1 MTPRA
6 DCPPA
11 MGSGLKTWVH
21 CARPKTLPAAVAP
34 VLIGAGMAFHDGGVD
49 ALVFL
54 AILGATLCI
63 QIGTNYAN
71 DYFDFIKGADNA
83 ERVGPV
89 RATAAGLM
97 SPRQMLIATMTV
109 FALAALLGLF
119 LVAVG
124 GWPIL
129 VIGLVSIV
137 CGVLY
142 TAGPYAL
149 GYMGLGDL
157 FVLVFFGPVAVGG
170 TYYLLRASI
179 NPPVLMAGLAP
190 GLISC
195 AILTVNNYRDR
206 YTDKNSGKRTLVVRW
221 GEDFGRLEYALSLV
235 LGCSLP
241 VWLVLMTRGH
251 IGSLVA
257 LLSGVAAFPLI
268 RQMFAAPDAQTL
280 NRMLARTG
288 RLLIIYSVL
297 FTIGWNL

>member
-1 MTPRA
+1 MTPHA
-6 DCPPA
+6 DCPQA
-11 MGSGLKTWVH
+11 MGSSLKIWVH
-21 CARPKTLPAAVAP
+21 SARPKTLPAAVAP

-71 DYFDFIKGADNA
+71 DYFDFIKGADTA
-83 ERVGPV
+83 DRVGPV
-89 RATAAGLM
+89 RATAAGLV
-97 SPRQMLIATMTV
+97 SPRQMLAATVIV
-109 FALAALLGLF
+109 FGVAALLGLY
-119 LVAVG
+119 LVCVG

-129 VIGLVSIV
+129 VIGLVSMV

-170 TYYLLRASI
+170 TYYLLRAAL
-179 NPPVLMAGLAP
+179 NPPVLVAGLAP

-195 AILTVNNYRDR
+195 AILAVNNYRDR
-206 YTDKNSGKRTLVVRW
+206 YTDKDSGKRTLVVRW
-221 GEDFGRLEYALSLV
+221 GEDFGRLEYVLCLV

-251 IGSLVA
+251 MASLIA
-257 LLSGVAAFPLI
+257 LLSAVLAIPLI

-280 NRMLARTG
+280 NRMLAHTG
-288 RLLIIYSVL
+288 KLLILYSVL